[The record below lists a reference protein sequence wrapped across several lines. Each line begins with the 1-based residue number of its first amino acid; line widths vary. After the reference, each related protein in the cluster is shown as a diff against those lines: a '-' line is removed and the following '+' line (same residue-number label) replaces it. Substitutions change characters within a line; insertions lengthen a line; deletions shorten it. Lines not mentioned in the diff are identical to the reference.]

1 MKTITFHPI
10 VFLLTIGLS
19 IFTSCKKEPVTGSVS
34 GTLTAYNPF
43 DPMTQM
49 HLEGIKVFLFNTD
62 NKTDT
67 LTYDPNQTAI
77 VDSVLSDENG
87 NYLIDN
93 IPEGN
98 YAVLPAPGSHGYAFS
113 PENDLVSV
121 RFSINDESTSH
132 TINFRSPALGSG
144 FDETPYTV
152 HVSVINRPDGGFVT
166 LHRFWLTALD
176 INIYEF
182 PYYDDRTHTINP
194 SANEFDIIDLT
205 AQPNGFYWVLNE
217 YKIDA
222 YDASGTFL
230 ISYQIKLSNFTPP
243 PFSRWQID
251 WTARTIQQVE

>member
-1 MKTITFHPI
+1 MRITTFNPFA
-10 VFLLTIGLS
+10 VLLMIGLS
-19 IFTSCKKEPVTGSVS
+19 VLNSCTKEPITGSVS
-34 GTLTAYNPF
+34 GTLTAYDPL
-43 DPMTQM
+43 DPMTQI
-49 HLEGIKVFLFNTD
+49 HLEGIKVFLFHTD
-62 NKTDT
+62 DKTDT
-67 LTYDPNQTAI
+67 LTYDPNRTAI

-152 HVSVINRPDGGFVT
+152 HVSVINRPGGGSVT
-166 LHRFWLTALD
+166 LDRLWLTALD
-176 INIYEF
+176 WCIYEF
-182 PYYDDRTHTINP
+182 PYYDDRTQTINP
-194 SANEFDIIDLT
+194 SANEFDIIDL
-205 AQPNGFYWVLNE
+205 PGKYYGFYCVTNE

-222 YDASGTFL
+222 YDANGTFL
-230 ISYQIKLSNFTPP
+230 ISYGIILGDYPP

-251 WTARTIQQVE
+251 WTARTIQRLE